1 MEILF
6 KNKTKYTKEI
16 YKEFL
21 EFHGEKYG
29 TQYYLYTIAFIVAF
43 IFCIVLQLKTANYLI
58 ALITTLILIGFIL
71 WRFYHPIK
79 TIQKEVKSKK
89 IEEEQEFTF
98 EFYEKYLKDVLPFQD
113 LWKVEPV
120 FQEKLTYSSIS
131 KYKDGSSLKVTS
143 SYLVPILEDGMIIY
157 TGEKED
163 YGLTVIIE
171 QANGIEV
178 WYSNLKNY
186 RVKLYDYV
194 EKGTLLGEVDN
205 ELYIVIKK
213 DGKYLNY
220 EEVF

>member
-43 IFCIVLQLKTANYLI
+43 IFCIVMQLKTANYLI

-89 IEEEQEFTF
+89 IEEKQEFTF
-98 EFYEKYLKDVLPFQD
+98 EFYEKYF
-113 LWKVEPV
+113 
-120 FQEKLTYSSIS
+120 SIS
-131 KYKDGSSLKVTS
+131 GKD
-143 SYLVPILEDGMIIY
+143 INI
-157 TGEKED
+157 
-163 YGLTVIIE
+163 
-171 QANGIEV
+171 
-178 WYSNLKNY
+178 
-186 RVKLYDYV
+186 KLYYWQLKRVFDAKDNFYLYLDKTHAFLLNKLGF
-194 EKGTLLGEVDN
+194 EIGTQE
-205 ELYIVIKK
+205 EFKRFISKK
-213 DGKYLNY
+213 CLFRFKQA
-220 EEVF
+220 